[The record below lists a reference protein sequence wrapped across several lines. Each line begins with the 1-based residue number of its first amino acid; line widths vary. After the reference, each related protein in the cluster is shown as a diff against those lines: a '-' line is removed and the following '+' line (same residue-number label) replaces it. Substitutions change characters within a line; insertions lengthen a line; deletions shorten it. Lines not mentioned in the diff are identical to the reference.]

1 MADEQTSWWT
11 RPCGGRDVLRVALP
25 LVISTGFFSLM
36 LFVDRLFLFWHSKQA
51 MAAAM
56 PAGMLHWTMVCFPI
70 GVATYANTFVAQYH
84 GAKRPERI
92 GATIGQAA
100 WLGVLVTPLFLLAIP
115 LAPWLFHA
123 AGEEPI
129 VRHYEI
135 VYFRIL
141 TLGSGAAVIS
151 GAVSTFFTGRGETRI
166 VMLTDVS
173 ATLINAVLDYALIFG
188 KFGLPEL
195 GMAGAAWAT
204 VASHWFKL
212 VIYWWLIHRGENAT
226 IYQLRAGRRL
236 DWPLIWRMV
245 RYGAPSGLQM
255 LVEGSAFTLVLMK
268 MRGLGTDAMTATT
281 VALSIN
287 SVAFIPLVG
296 LSIAVSTLVGQ
307 RIAQGQP
314 ELAARTTWSALTL
327 GLFYTGAFGVLYLIV
342 PDVLLAGYAM
352 GGDPVEYAQVR
363 AVTIVLLRF
372 GAAFCLFDAIQMVF
386 VGAIKGAGD
395 TWYVLIATIV
405 VSCAGVIVGWIGSAA
420 GGGLYWWWTV
430 ITLWTWAQATAY
442 AIRFLQGRWRTMRV
456 IEYEPEPKLDDESTP
471 QLEAV

>member
-1 MADEQTSWWT
+1 
-11 RPCGGRDVLRVALP
+11 
-25 LVISTGFFSLM
+25 
-36 LFVDRLFLFWHSKQA
+36 
-51 MAAAM
+51 
-56 PAGMLHWTMVCFPI
+56 
-70 GVATYANTFVAQYH
+70 
-84 GAKRPERI
+84 
-92 GATIGQAA
+92 
-100 WLGVLVTPLFLLAIP
+100 
-115 LAPWLFHA
+115 
-123 AGEEPI
+123 
-129 VRHYEI
+129 
-135 VYFRIL
+135 
-141 TLGSGAAVIS
+141 
-151 GAVSTFFTGRGETRI
+151 AVSTFFTGRGETRI

-226 IYQLRAGRRL
+226 IYQLRAGRRF

-342 PDVLLAGYAM
+342 PDVLLAGHAM

-471 QLEAV
+471 QLEAE